1 AYLLLCVAGLIYA
14 GNPLFWSLASS
25 FRAGATGAALI
36 AFINMIAQFG
46 GLVGP
51 WSIGLIKGATNS
63 FSLALVTI
71 AAFLVVA
78 TVIAFAM
85 RVPAT
90 DGVGTKTGRSL
101 APGSR

>member
-1 AYLLLCVAGLIYA
+1 
-14 GNPLFWSLASS
+14 
-25 FRAGATGAALI
+25 
-36 AFINMIAQFG
+36 
-46 GLVGP
+46 
-51 WSIGLIKGATNS
+51 
-63 FSLALVTI
+63 VTI

-90 DGVGTKTGRSL
+90 DAVGAETGRAL